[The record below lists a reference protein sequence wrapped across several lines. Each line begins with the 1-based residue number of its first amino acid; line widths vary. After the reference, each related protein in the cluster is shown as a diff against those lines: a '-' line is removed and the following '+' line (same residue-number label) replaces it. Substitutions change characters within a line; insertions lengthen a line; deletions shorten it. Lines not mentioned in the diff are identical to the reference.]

1 MHLFALILCIWLLPK
16 GDTLKCFECISRNC
30 TETQRE
36 CPSENHQCGVF
47 RAIYYAGGS
56 KSLDQEFKTCFLP
69 EECGETSVNYGL
81 SKIWV
86 KTQCCNSNLCN
97 TQSVPDSI
105 KTTPNGRQCFTCD
118 GSTCDKTLAC
128 EGNEDLC
135 VTETVDLGGN
145 TTTVKGCISKLMC
158 SVSNI
163 FPSLFPRI
171 KFSCCNGNFC
181 NSAVTAS
188 AGL

>member
-1 MHLFALILCIWLLPK
+1 KAIGLNTIQFVLNRGEKGCEVLII
-16 GDTLKCFECISRNC
+16 
-30 TETQRE
+30 
-36 CPSENHQCGVF
+36 
-47 RAIYYAGGS
+47 
-56 KSLDQEFKTCFLP
+56 FKH
-69 EECGETSVNYGL
+69 
-81 SKIWV
+81 
-86 KTQCCNSNLCN
+86 NLCFV
-97 TQSVPDSI
+97 SVDSI

-135 VTETVDLGGN
+135 VTETGGN

-181 NSAVTAS
+181 NMALVSLTLFS
-188 AGL
+188 